1 MSKTTLYRL
10 SALAGLLSGICII
23 LGKVLI
29 PLPNRQLGEIADL
42 FAALFGL
49 FLTIGIYLRHRR
61 ESGVLG
67 GIAFIVLFVGLAA
80 VVSLDY
86 FGAFMALELPPGT
99 VEQLLEGRNGPWFA
113 ASGLAFLIGELLFGV
128 SVIRARVFSWV
139 ASVLFMGGMIPVAL
153 DLSGIFSEDVV
164 IAASVVAGLGLIWW
178 SLSLY
183 RLASGEAE
191 PA

>member
-1 MSKTTLYRL
+1 M
-10 SALAGLLSGICII
+10 
-23 LGKVLI
+23 
-29 PLPNRQLGEIADL
+29 
-42 FAALFGL
+42 
-49 FLTIGIYLRHRR
+49 YLRHRR
-61 ESGVLG
+61 ESGILG
-67 GIAFIVLFVGLAA
+67 GIAFIVLFIGLSA

-113 ASGLAFLIGELLFGV
+113 ASGLAFLIGELLFGI
-128 SVIRARVFSWV
+128 SVIRARVFPWI

-183 RLASGEAE
+183 RLAGSQTDQR
-191 PA
+191 